1 MNPLEF
7 AELLNEVPDDMLRS
21 ANDYSC
27 RRRTAVLR
35 VFAALTAAAA
45 AFTGLWAGM
54 RWLEKQKYIN
64 RVPNS
69 ALSALDSEL
78 EPGTR
83 RTDETAQTTSQTTSQ
98 TAQHAD
104 ADNHRGKH
112 DPPGRTDF
120 GADDRRYRNHI
131 IYHACGN
138 RLEY

>member
-1 MNPLEF
+1 MNPFEF
-7 AELLNEVPDDMLRS
+7 SDLLSGLPDEMLTHAVS
-21 ANDYSC
+21 Y
-27 RRRTAVLR
+27 RRRKSPAVLR
-35 VFAALTAAAA
+35 IFAGLTAAAA
-45 AFTGLWAGM
+45 ACTGIWAGM

-64 RVPNS
+64 RVPDS
-69 ALSALDSEL
+69 AYSGLDSEV
-78 EPGTR
+78 EPGTC
-83 RTDETAQTTSQTTSQ
+83 RTDETAQTTSQ